1 MVAIQRE
8 SRRKGNLRTYI
19 IISSVFVL
27 VLVVLVSLKSE
38 KRAENRMKPRLVLIE
53 RPDTTIKSPVCPYE
67 TFDDLSPEE
76 LYPTK
81 GSRHMVNPPK
91 GGQLTLLC
99 CETTKGPWSLV
110 VHDKWAPLGAARFL
124 EMVSSRYMDSEIP
137 LFRCIQDFICQFGL
151 SSDASLSKLFKKS
164 IQDDK
169 NWLPEGP
176 AHREHEGV
184 KRFAKGYIAYAGGG
198 KNSRNNQ
205 LIISLT
211 DVGAL
216 AGGSPWEVCFLL
228 PSFLVY
234 LMRVTPKA
242 IETIIM
248 THSRLPSTLL
258 STGTVWRTG
267 GKT

>member
-1 MVAIQRE
+1 
-8 SRRKGNLRTYI
+8 
-19 IISSVFVL
+19 
-27 VLVVLVSLKSE
+27 
-38 KRAENRMKPRLVLIE
+38 
-53 RPDTTIKSPVCPYE
+53 
-67 TFDDLSPEE
+67 
-76 LYPTK
+76 
-81 GSRHMVNPPK
+81 
-91 GGQLTLLC
+91 
-99 CETTKGPWSLV
+99 
-110 VHDKWAPLGAARFL
+110 
-124 EMVSSRYMDSEIP
+124 MDSEIP
-137 LFRCIQDFICQFGL
+137 LFRCIQNFICQFGL